1 VDFHYFSR
9 EIGEKRIFVMTFSSS
24 VVKRIF
30 FFGSAIAI
38 FVTSNILL
46 AQTDLQL
53 NYTFFSEDFKAP
65 NFIETAEYLNFTQ
78 DDDDDIESII
88 DVSKFSEAKYQ
99 NSSLKEANKVLI
111 DETNQRSEDNNRNSP
126 NILPYPISM
135 LQDIEDPLEASD
147 VAFFWYVYKLHSFFS
162 YFPGHGRT
170 LHHMY

>member
-1 VDFHYFSR
+1 
-9 EIGEKRIFVMTFSSS
+9 M
-24 VVKRIF
+24 
-30 FFGSAIAI
+30 
-38 FVTSNILL
+38 